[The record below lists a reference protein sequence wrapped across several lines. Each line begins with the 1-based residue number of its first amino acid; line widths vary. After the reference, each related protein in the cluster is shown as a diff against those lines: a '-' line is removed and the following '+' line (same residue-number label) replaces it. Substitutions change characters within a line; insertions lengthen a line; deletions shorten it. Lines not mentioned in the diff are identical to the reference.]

1 MCSDARQCVTRLSLG
16 LSTRTTYPFCSLF
29 FLLPLLH
36 SLLMLAPPLPLC
48 ASHRDADEIS
58 LPPFHPFSYRA
69 VPRDLRTTRVR
80 VGDDGGGFRRAKRLP
95 PPYSSPSRCSA
106 TSMDAGDT
114 PRGRWGPSLDLSLLL
129 FLLLPL
135 DRTLLYLLLLLLLTS
150 SGLDL
155 MDAVVVRVPVSHQ
168 GQISSLLE

>member
-1 MCSDARQCVTRLSLG
+1 MRDWTVARFIHPHDLS
-16 LSTRTTYPFCSLF
+16 
-29 FLLPLLH
+29 FLPAVLPPPAPPL
-36 SLLMLAPPLPLC
+36 LLMLAPPLPLC
-48 ASHRDADEIS
+48 ASRRDAGELS

-80 VGDDGGGFRRAKRLP
+80 VGGDGGGFWRAKRLP

-129 FLLLPL
+129 FLLLLLLLPQ
-135 DRTLLYLLLLLLLTS
+135 DRTLLYLLLLLLLLTS

-155 MDAVVVRVPVSHQ
+155 MDAVVVRVPVSPQ